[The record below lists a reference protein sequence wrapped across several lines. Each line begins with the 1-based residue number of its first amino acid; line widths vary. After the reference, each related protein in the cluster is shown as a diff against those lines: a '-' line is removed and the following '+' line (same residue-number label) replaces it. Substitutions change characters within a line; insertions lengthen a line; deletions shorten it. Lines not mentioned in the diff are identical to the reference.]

1 MCVCYANSDHCRVY
15 ISCMKTV
22 LDLAFKLEE
31 VVLAQ
36 VYFLYLQPNGF
47 LNNHLEVL
55 YYLFIPLLILINM
68 TATFNY
74 FNFVL
79 SFILTKMKLNKMRL
93 LCL

>member
-1 MCVCYANSDHCRVY
+1 
-15 ISCMKTV
+15 MKTV
-22 LDLAFKLEE
+22 LYLAFKLEE

-36 VYFLYLQPNGF
+36 VYFLHLQPYGF

-68 TATFNY
+68 TAAFNY

-79 SFILTKMKLNKMRL
+79 SFILTKIKLNKMRL
-93 LCL
+93 LCLWITNSLETRSILF